1 MPELLNFDKLITSEQ
16 YNQAIIISDYL
27 ELNDMTDSLYYN
39 NLVQLIIEYEDEIF
53 ADEWRDDMYNDIW

>member
-1 MPELLNFDKLITSEQ
+1 MPELLNFDKLITLEQ